1 MCGILGIVTTHGREP
16 SVTDERARAMRD
28 TFAHRGPDGEGLYRR
43 ENVLL
48 AHRRLAVID
57 PSDAGH
63 QPMLSEP
70 DPATGLPRF
79 AIVYNGELYND
90 ADLRAQLA
98 ARGVRFRSTCDTET
112 LLRAWA
118 TWGTETLARARGMF
132 AFGVY
137 DFALR
142 TLTLARDP
150 IGVKPLYYASVG
162 SELVFASEPSAILA
176 HPGFSAKPDWAMVSA
191 YLSTSRT
198 VLGDRTMF
206 EGVRALRPGHV
217 LKADLDARAVRA
229 HIEAY
234 WTGPTI
240 DDTMDDESSAIRVR
254 EALECSAHAQ
264 LRSDVPICTL
274 LSGGLDSSAIASI
287 ACARNPSL
295 RSYAAGASEPDGF
308 HTGPGD
314 LAVARDVA
322 SRIGTDHAEAVLN
335 AAGFRERWSRIVRAT
350 RVPMSTPNETAILAV
365 AERLRA
371 DGCVVTLSGEGADE
385 LLGGYEGPMRN
396 AFATA
401 SDLLACAGVEVI
413 DRAGERELLG
423 ACWVSPELKP
433 AVLEQ
438 ETLHLAA
445 RDAFLFESYRAM
457 MRESCA
463 QLGGY
468 DERTALAAHLGLHRR
483 VNLPGLLQRLDTA
496 TMLASVEGRTPFA
509 DAGVAMVCESLPMR
523 ARFVQEAVSIGA
535 PPDTLAPVRTK
546 IALREAFRG
555 CLPGVAV
562 DRPKQSF
569 PLPFT
574 GWIAPAARALPESP
588 FARSIFRRETLATV
602 ASQPERLWNLA
613 WPMANLAMWG
623 DELFS

>member
-16 SVTDERARAMRD
+16 SVTDDRARAMRD
-28 TFAHRGPDGEGLYRR
+28 TLAHRGPDGEGLYRR
-43 ENVLL
+43 DNVLL
-48 AHRRLAVID
+48 AHRRLAIID
-57 PSDAGH
+57 PSDAGY
-63 QPMLSEP
+63 QPMLSDP
-70 DPATGLPRF
+70 DPSTGLPRF
-79 AIVYNGELYND
+79 ALIYNGELYNE
-90 ADLRAQLA
+90 AELRAQLEE
-98 ARGVRFRSTCDTET
+98 RGVRFRSTCDTET
-112 LLRAWA
+112 LLRAWE
-118 TWGTETLARARGMF
+118 TWGTETLARVSGMF
-132 AFGVY
+132 AFAVY
-137 DFALR
+137 DFTLR

-150 IGVKPLYYASVG
+150 LGVKPLYHTRVG
-162 SELVFASEPSAILA
+162 DELVFASGPGAILA
-176 HPGFSAKPDWAMVSA
+176 HPGFSAQPDWAMVSA

-198 VLGDRTMF
+198 VLGERTMF

-217 LKADLDARAVRA
+217 LKCDLDARELRA
-229 HIEAY
+229 HIEPY
-234 WTGPTI
+234 WHGPAI
-240 DDTMDDESSAIRVR
+240 DDRLDVEHAAICVR
-254 EALECSAHAQ
+254 DALEQSTRAQ

-287 ACARNPSL
+287 ARDAHPSL
-295 RSYAAGASEPDGF
+295 RSYAAGSNEPDGF
-308 HTGPGD
+308 HQGPGD

-322 SRIGTDHAEAVLN
+322 SRIGTTHAEAIIN
-335 AAGFRERWSRIVRAT
+335 AEGFRERWSRIVRAT
-350 RVPMSTPNETAILAV
+350 RLPMSTPNETAILAV
-365 AERLRA
+365 AERLRD

-396 AFATA
+396 AFKAA
-401 SDLLACAGVEVI
+401 SELIARDETDRI

-438 ETLHLAA
+438 ETHHLAG

-509 DAGVAMVCESLPMR
+509 DAHVASVCESLPMS
-523 ARFVQEAVSIGA
+523 ARFLQEAVPVGA
-535 PPDTLAPVRTK
+535 PEETLAPVRTK

-555 CLPGVAV
+555 RLPEIVV

-588 FARSIFRRETLATV
+588 FARVIFRRESLATV

-613 WPMANLAMWG
+613 WPMTNLAMWG
-623 DELFS
+623 DELF